1 MYTKRLKDIRSKP
14 FEFNINLILF
24 AVLTTNFLGNLTV
37 FIAMLLG
44 LFILVIRCYTFL
56 DNFKKYKQN
65 NSNNF

>member
-24 AVLTTNFLGNLTV
+24 TVLTTNFLGNLTV